1 MDWRR
6 PIRGLLKPP
15 LLLLAFL
22 WVVLEET
29 LWRWATAIGGLIAR
43 IPVFAAL
50 ERVILRLDARVV
62 LLLFAIPIAALFP
75 VKLAALWLIGT
86 GHWLLGAGVLLLA
99 KSAGTAFSARLY
111 VVAEPKLMTIPVFAW
126 ARNHVVALLARAHEF
141 LDAQPAWR
149 AMRGVVLRAK
159 AAVHG
164 AAARVRAWFA
174 GSGGTLL
181 GRVRAARAQW
191 RRRA

>member
-1 MDWRR
+1 MDRRR
-6 PIRGLLKPP
+6 PIRSLLKPP
-15 LLLLAFL
+15 LLLLAVL

-29 LWRWATAIGGLIAR
+29 LWRWARAIGGLVAR

-50 ERVILRLDARVV
+50 ERLILRLDARVV

-75 VKLAALWLIGT
+75 VKLAALWLIGS

-99 KSAGTAFSARLY
+99 KSVGTAFSARLY
-111 VVAEPKLMTIPVFAW
+111 VVAEPKLMTIPAFAW
-126 ARNHVVALLARAHEF
+126 GRNHIVALLARAHEV
-141 LDAQPAWR
+141 LDASPAWR
-149 AMRGVVLRAK
+149 AMRGVVARAK
-159 AAVHG
+159 AALHR
-164 AAARVRAWFA
+164 AAAPVRVWLA
-174 GSGGTLL
+174 GGGTTLL